1 MDAGA
6 TAPVIVTVDVGRLR
20 VDIAA
25 VDWLARLAL
34 LTRRQD
40 GRLVLRNASP
50 ELRDLIELA
59 GLHEVL
65 LPHQARGRPAGTH
78 APPQQ

>member
-6 TAPVIVTVDVGRLR
+6 RAPVTVTVDVGRLR

-34 LTRRQD
+34 MARRQG
-40 GRLVLRNASP
+40 GRIVLRDVPP
-50 ELRDLIELA
+50 ELSDLIELA
-59 GLHEVL
+59 GLDEVL
-65 LPHQARGRPAGTH
+65 LQDQDPG
-78 APPQQ
+78 

>member
-6 TAPVIVTVDVGRLR
+6 RAPVTVTVDVGRLR

-34 LTRRQD
+34 MARRQG
-40 GRLVLRNASP
+40 GRIVLRDVPP
-50 ELRDLIELA
+50 ELRELIDLA
-59 GLHEVL
+59 GLDEVL
-65 LPHQARGRPAGTH
+65 FEHQDSG
-78 APPQQ
+78 